1 MVRLQLFVTAQSGV
15 LASLRAINVIENV
28 YFTRKLDRLRPA
40 DFLTH
45 DILIQRFIYAVD
57 RLRRVKLKLP
67 HKVMR

>member
-15 LASLRAINVIENV
+15 LASLRAINVVENV
-28 YFTRKLDRLRPA
+28 DFTRELYRLRPA

-67 HKVMR
+67 HKVFR